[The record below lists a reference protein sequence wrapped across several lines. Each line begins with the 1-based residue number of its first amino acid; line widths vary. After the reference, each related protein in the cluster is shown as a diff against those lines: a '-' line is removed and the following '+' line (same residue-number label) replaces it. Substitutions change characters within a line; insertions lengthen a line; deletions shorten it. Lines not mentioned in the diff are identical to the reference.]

1 MVLPLALLPL
11 ALPLALIA
19 CGDPGAPGR
28 DTGPVE
34 VDADGDGWPQGEDC
48 DDADPAVHPGAEE
61 LCNQQDDDCDARA
74 DEGLPTAAWYPDL
87 DGDGFGEA
95 AGQLVTC
102 MEMEGWVTQGTDCDD
117 LDPTVH
123 PDAAELCDGLD
134 QDCDEEIDEDL
145 PLYDWWLDLDGDGFG
160 DPAGQVEACAA
171 PAGFVDNGDDC
182 DDDDPSAWP
191 GALEDW
197 TDETDSDCDGEVET
211 AGPVTLTGATVQQ
224 VHFTLPADQAV
235 RIVSVQGPGTV
246 DLHVDLAQPTH
257 LVLIG
262 RDVRWSVEDSR
273 GTVADV
279 TEVVADAVATTLDHP
294 LLYDQRQAVEA
305 AVGEAASW
313 HGTAGPWPTSGSLTL
328 TLSDLDAWPGTGGWP
343 DCERPLDEGVLGP
356 ATLGVLECPG
366 LGAIACLT
374 ATEDALVAF
383 DLDGHTCTVQ
393 ALPAPP
399 SGATIMWSGGHALLG
414 IGAWGALARVDL
426 TDGDTQRAWLW
437 PQATLHDGTQAL
449 LVPGSAWA
457 GLDPDIVYAYESW
470 ADMQCGSGSNLT
482 GVWADQAS
490 PGTILMGQAWW
501 AEDGA
506 LYAIELTTGGERRL
520 SVVELSE
527 VRGLAGMPDGSLGVL
542 VDGALWVV
550 DPMSGVVRETVEL
563 EVEGV
568 GLDCAG

>member
-1 MVLPLALLPL
+1 MVLPLLLLL
-11 ALPLALIA
+11 ACSTGPSA
-19 CGDPGAPGR
+19 DR
-28 DTGPVE
+28 DTGPVA
-34 VDADGDGWPQGEDC
+34 VDADGDGWPEGEDC
-48 DDADPAVHPGAEE
+48 DDADPAVHPDAPE
-61 LCNQQDDDCDARA
+61 LCNQKDDDCDARA

-102 MEMEGWVTQGTDCDD
+102 MEMEGWVTRGTDCDD

-123 PDAAELCDGLD
+123 PDAAELCDQLD

-145 PLYDWWLDLDGDGFG
+145 PVYDWWLDLDGDGFG
-160 DPAGQVEACAA
+160 DPAGEVEACAA
-171 PAGFVDNGDDC
+171 PAGFVDNDQDC

-211 AGPVTLTGATVQQ
+211 AGPVALTGATVQQ

-246 DLHVDLAQPTH
+246 DLRVDLAQPTH

-313 HGTAGPWPTSGSLTL
+313 HGTAGPWPSSGSLTL

-343 DCERPLDEGVLGP
+343 DCERPLDEAALGP
-356 ATLGVLECPG
+356 ATRGVLACPG
-366 LGAIACLT
+366 LGAVACLT

-383 DLDGHTCTVQ
+383 
-393 ALPAPP
+393 PPPPRAPP
-399 SGATIMWSGGHALLG
+399 CSGPAGTPCSASARGGRSPASISPTATRSAPGCGPRPPCTTARRRCWSPAAAGP
-414 IGAWGALARVDL
+414 AW
-426 TDGDTQRAWLW
+426 TPTSSTPTRAG
-437 PQATLHDGTQAL
+437 PTC
-449 LVPGSAWA
+449 SA
-457 GLDPDIVYAYESW
+457 DRDR
-470 ADMQCGSGSNLT
+470 T
-482 GVWADQAS
+482 
-490 PGTILMGQAWW
+490 
-501 AEDGA
+501 
-506 LYAIELTTGGERRL
+506 
-520 SVVELSE
+520 
-527 VRGLAGMPDGSLGVL
+527 
-542 VDGALWVV
+542 
-550 DPMSGVVRETVEL
+550 
-563 EVEGV
+563 
-568 GLDCAG
+568 